1 MKTKRSAQTMRVR
14 DMLGVIAVTVILITI
29 GFTAGRM
36 TSSNFTMDYSL
47 PIEDVTKRIN
57 R

>member
-1 MKTKRSAQTMRVR
+1 MRVR